1 MCVCPL
7 RLCTYT
13 VTPEK
18 VRPAAAATRRAL
30 GSAALTGDRLTVCE
44 RPRERVHRCAVP
56 VRGGVW

>member
-7 RLCTYT
+7 RLYL
-13 VTPEK
+13 PEK

>member
-1 MCVCPL
+1 VLCACVPYGF
-7 RLCTYT
+7 TYLF
-13 VTPEK
+13 PEK